1 MFQKHASKEQGEGAS
16 EEENTQTP
24 LETIDIT
31 LKGGVEVKL
40 YLNRLT
46 ARGKYRRQTG
56 RYSDPTK
63 ASGSGANPEHRL
75 CSPDGPSPLAALRAW
90 ILAYGSK
97 LEEDSRKDKQ
107 GVDTSPPPKT
117 PPEELL

>member
-1 MFQKHASKEQGEGAS
+1 MRGTESNEEGRKDGQARRKIPRMFQKHANREQGERAS

-40 YLNRLT
+40 YLNRLI
-46 ARGKYRRQTG
+46 ARGTYRWQTG

-63 ASGSGANPEHRL
+63 ASGSEANPQHRL
-75 CSPDGPSPLAALRAW
+75 CSPDGHSPLAALRAW
-90 ILAYGSK
+90 IQAYG
-97 LEEDSRKDKQ
+97 
-107 GVDTSPPPKT
+107 P
-117 PPEELL
+117 